1 MDGYVYADIATLESL
16 VRRIKECCLYIKEN
30 GNLFYDKVYNLEWSD
45 AIAVETSNIYRNVIT
60 TIENLLKNCDSISNI
75 LYEQINILKKY
86 NDLKI

>member
-45 AIAVETSNIYRNVIT
+45 AIAVETSNIYRNVISA
-60 TIENLLKNCDSISNI
+60 IENLLKNCDSISYI